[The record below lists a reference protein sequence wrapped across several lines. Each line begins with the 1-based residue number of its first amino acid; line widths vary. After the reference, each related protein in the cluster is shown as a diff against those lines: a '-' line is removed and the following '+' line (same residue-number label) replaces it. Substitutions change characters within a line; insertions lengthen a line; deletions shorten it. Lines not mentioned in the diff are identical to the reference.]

1 MKSAKL
7 REFDIVKRS
16 RFSWQGYKTAW
27 KNEASI
33 KVEMILFFI
42 FFTISFFLPVTLYEQ
57 LALVASM
64 LIVFIV
70 ELLNS
75 SIEIIVDRIGL
86 EYHELSGQAKDI
98 ASAAVTTALI
108 LVGGVWVVIVT
119 NAFIRA

>member
-1 MKSAKL
+1 
-7 REFDIVKRS
+7 
-16 RFSWQGYKTAW
+16 
-27 KNEASI
+27 
-33 KVEMILFFI
+33 MILFFI
-42 FFTISFFLPVTLYEQ
+42 LFTVSFFLPVNLYEQ

-119 NAFIRA
+119 NAFLRA